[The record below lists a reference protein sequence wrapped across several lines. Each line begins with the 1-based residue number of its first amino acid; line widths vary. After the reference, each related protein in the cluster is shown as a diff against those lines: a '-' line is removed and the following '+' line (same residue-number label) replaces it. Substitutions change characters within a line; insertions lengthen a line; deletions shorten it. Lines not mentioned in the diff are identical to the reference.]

1 MIMQGRQTEK
11 ACLQATSRPDI
22 LNIGGFS
29 DSVFDLI
36 AGFSAGA
43 DGTAHWLR
51 EIQLQPLNP
60 KMKIA

>member
-1 MIMQGRQTEK
+1 MVCIDLTPNMTT
-11 ACLQATSRPDI
+11 QAASRSDI

-36 AGFSAGA
+36 AGFAAGA
-43 DGTAHWLR
+43 DGTAHWLH
-51 EIQLQPLNP
+51 EIQLQPLKP